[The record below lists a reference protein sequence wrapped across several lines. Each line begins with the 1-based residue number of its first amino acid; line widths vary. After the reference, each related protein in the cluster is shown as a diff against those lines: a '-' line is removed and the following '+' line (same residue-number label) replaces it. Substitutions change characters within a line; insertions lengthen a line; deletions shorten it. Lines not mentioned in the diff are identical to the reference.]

1 MPSHPRRP
9 RILPLTLAAAAL
21 IACNLTG
28 VLQPE
33 PAAVSGPSPSAAQT
47 QSEAGTLAALSTA
60 LAGTTPAATE
70 TLATE
75 PTPSETPQVSV
86 TYSLT
91 RAPYGTPG
99 TNPAAPLQEQCNA
112 AFFVG
117 YVGLGDGAPVGAAT
131 TFKKVWDVRNIGT
144 CTWSREY
151 RLVFNGG
158 KHMDGPDWARFPQIV
173 EPGDHLFLSVTM
185 IAPAKSGS
193 YLGYW
198 MLQAPDGSKFGVGDN
213 GLTPLIVHIV
223 VP

>member
-1 MPSHPRRP
+1 MPSHPQLP
-9 RILPLTLAAAAL
+9 RILPLTVAAAAL

-28 VLQPE
+28 GLQPE
-33 PAAVSGPSPSAAQT
+33 PAAMSGPSPSAVQT

-60 LAGTTPAATE
+60 LAGTTPAASE
-70 TLATE
+70 TTAPA
-75 PTPSETPQVSV
+75 PTPSETPQASV

-144 CTWSREY
+144 CTWTQDY
-151 RLVFNGG
+151 RLVFYSGE
-158 KHMDGPDWARFPQIV
+158 HMSGPNWVPFPQEV
-173 EPGDHLFLSVTM
+173 APGDHMFIGAIM
-185 IAPAKSGS
+185 IAPYEGGTHT
-193 YLGYW
+193 GYW
-198 MLQAPDGSKFGVGDN
+198 MLQSEDGTQFGVGERGN
-213 GLTPLIVHIV
+213 KALRGSIF

>member
-1 MPSHPRRP
+1 V
-9 RILPLTLAAAAL
+9 TLAAAAL

-144 CTWSREY
+144 CTWTRDY
-151 RLVFNGG
+151 RLVFYNGE
-158 KHMDGPDWARFPQIV
+158 HMSGPNWVPFPQEV
-173 EPGDHLFLSVTM
+173 APGDHMFIGVIM
-185 IAPAKSGS
+185 IAPYEGGTHT
-193 YLGYW
+193 GYW
-198 MLQAPDGSKFGVGDN
+198 MLQAEDGSQFGVGERGN
-213 GLTPLIVHIV
+213 KPLRGSIF